1 MTTLLWVEPDL
12 GTVSGG
18 LRYNEQLRSALEAS
32 GTQAPVLRLPG
43 DWGKPLQA
51 DGPALAAQVA
61 AAAAEHD
68 ADAVVVDGLIGSACP
83 EMFTTAVDRGSARSA
98 ARILLIH
105 LSAAVAQELLTP
117 LTSQSS
123 AESEALRR
131 ERLAVEAADHVMTV
145 SRWSADQLRQRYE
158 REDITVAQPGTAAAV
173 TDHPAATRGKP
184 ELSSLPA
191 ESESVPQPNTGP
203 KLNTVPQLACVSAF
217 LPVKNHS
224 LLAPA
229 LEPLLDLPWQLTLAG
244 PHSGSA
250 YGQQVI
256 RQLQHRLPGRVRALG
271 TLSPAEVEQL
281 WRETDLVLLPS
292 AAETYGMVV
301 AEACAAG
308 VPSFIPAGTGAGEAA
323 GEAGVALDPQRPQDW
338 TAALRDWLSSPQRRS
353 ELRERADRRREHLPT
368 WEQAA
373 QTLRSLLPQ

>member
-32 GTQAPVLRLPG
+32 GTQSAVLSLPG
-43 DWGKPLQA
+43 DWNDPLQA
-51 DGPALAAQVA
+51 DGQALAAQVA

-83 EMFTTAVDRGSARSA
+83 EMFTTAVGRGSARSA
-98 ARILLIH
+98 ARILLVH

-131 ERLAVEAADHVMTV
+131 ERLAVGATDHVMTV
-145 SRWSADQLRQRYE
+145 SRWSADQLRRRYG
-158 REDITVAQPGTAAAV
+158 REDITVAQPGTAAAAL
-173 TDHPAATRGKP
+173 DMPATPSQQP
-184 ELSSLPA
+184 EKSSLPA
-191 ESESVPQPNTGP
+191 ESDSVPQPNTGP

>member
-18 LRYNEQLRSALEAS
+18 LRYNEQLRSALGAS
-32 GTQAPVLRLPG
+32 SVQNPVLRLPG
-43 DWGKPLQA
+43 DWTAPLAA
-51 DGPALAAQVA
+51 DGPALAAQVTA
-61 AAAAEHD
+61 AAAGHD
-68 ADAVVVDGLIGSACP
+68 ADAVVIDGLIGSACP
-83 EMFTTAVDRGSARSA
+83 ELFTSA
-98 ARILLIH
+98 AAGDSVPSPARVLLVH
-105 LSAAVAQELLTP
+105 LSAAVARELPTGG
-117 LTSQSS
+117 TSPTG
-123 AESEALRR
+123 AVPEILRR

-145 SRWSADQLRQRYE
+145 SRWSADQLRRLYG
-158 REDITVAQPGTAAAV
+158 REDITVAQPGTAAAAPAQ
-173 TDHPAATRGKP
+173 PAAPP
-184 ELSSLPA
+184 EQPEYAERADPRSLPA
-191 ESESVPQPNTGP
+191 EP
-203 KLNTVPQLACVSAF
+203 NTVPQLACVSAF

-229 LEPLLDLPWQLTLAG
+229 LEPLLDMPWQLTLAG

-250 YGQQVI
+250 YGQEVI
-256 RQLQHRLPGRVRALG
+256 HQLQHRLPGRVRTLG
-271 TLSPAEVEQL
+271 VLSPAEVEQL

-338 TAALRDWLSSPQRRS
+338 TAALRDWLSSPQRRA
-353 ELRERADRRREHLPT
+353 ELRARAGRRREHLPT

-373 QTLRSLLPQ
+373 QTLRSLLAQ